1 MSFRL
6 RRCVLAAALA
16 CLAPLARGAGGEVE
30 VLHYWTSDGE
40 TGAVAKLK
48 ATLRGQGHTW
58 KDFTVNGGGDGLA
71 MVMLR
76 SRVASHNPPTAAQI
90 KGISIQDWA
99 RSGKLAG
106 IEDVAEADKWN
117 ELLPKTVS
125 DTMKYKGRYVAAP
138 LNVHRV
144 NWLWIN
150 ADVLK
155 KVNAKAP
162 ATWDEF
168 FVVAEAMKK
177 AGVIPVAYVGQTW
190 LNLGTF
196 ENVVLGVGGADL
208 YKRAF
213 VDLDPEAFAS
223 AQMEKSLETYKRIK
237 RYTDANAA
245 TRDWI
250 SATVM
255 VAKGEAGMQLM
266 GDWAKA
272 EIQGAGKRPGI
283 DVLCAPAPGTAQAF
297 TFNIDSFVMFQVSA
311 ENKPAQR
318 DLLRAVMS
326 KDFQETFNLAKGSIP
341 VRLDVKMD
349 RFDDCGKRSSQD
361 FKQSAARGMLM
372 PSTLQGALPSA
383 AVTAMS
389 DAISQFW
396 NLDTMSARE
405 AMTALAA
412 IAKNQAKARDGTR

>member
-1 MSFRL
+1 MSA
-6 RRCVLAAALA
+6 RRRAWALIAALA
-16 CLAPLARGAGGEVE
+16 WLPPLAQGAGGEVE

-48 ATLRGQGHTW
+48 ATLRAQGHTW

-71 MVMLR
+71 MAMLR

-117 ELLPKTVS
+117 ELLPRTVS
-125 DTMKYKGRYVAAP
+125 DTMQYKGRYVAAP

-155 KVNAKAP
+155 RVNAKAP

-168 FVVAEAMKK
+168 FVVAEAMKQ
-177 AGVIPVAYVGQTW
+177 AGVIPVAYVGQMW

-213 VDLDPEAFAS
+213 VDLDPEAFTGAS
-223 AQMEKSLETYKRIK
+223 MEKSLETYKRIK

-245 TRDWI
+245 SRDWI
-250 SATVM
+250 SATTM
-255 VAKGEAGMQLM
+255 VARGEAGMQLM
-266 GDWAKA
+266 GDWAKP
-272 EIQGAGKRPGI
+272 EIQAAGKRPGV
-283 DVLCAPAPGTAQAF
+283 DVLCAPAPGTGNAF

-326 KDFQETFNLAKGSIP
+326 KDFQQTFNLAKGSIP

-361 FKQSAARGMLM
+361 FKQSANRGTLM

-389 DAISQFW
+389 EAISQFW
-396 NLDTMSARE
+396 NLDAMSARD
-405 AMTALAA
+405 AMAALAN
-412 IAKNQAKARDGTR
+412 IARNQARAGGASR